1 MDRGRSCAWSKINRN
16 SRAHIRDTRCSICLR
31 YASHVYS
38 DPVFSPSLVFTLSG
52 LLQTPRP
59 TVPPPSC
66 TRSAPPH
73 AAAWFG
79 GPCALSSARTPR
91 CAASD
96 LQRAPTSFTT
106 HVLTVLDE
114 KQNVLLDTP
123 ELISAAARME
133 AVTGIKS
140 VKLPSKTSNSRLA
153 SRSSV
158 RCAHRLG
165 MAERGDLSSEI
176 SRKSYFSRFLGQKG
190 VETPLLEVTRREAPS
205 MN

>member
-1 MDRGRSCAWSKINRN
+1 M
-16 SRAHIRDTRCSICLR
+16 
-31 YASHVYS
+31 
-38 DPVFSPSLVFTLSG
+38 
-52 LLQTPRP
+52 LLLG
-59 TVPPPSC
+59 
-66 TRSAPPH
+66 SAVL
-73 AAAWFG
+73 
-79 GPCALSSARTPR
+79 ALSSARTPR

-96 LQRAPTSFTT
+96 LQRAPTSFTA

-190 VETPLLEVTRREAPS
+190 VGNATIGGHAPRGAVCAPLGGLGRSQALRISTRRVFHGETSRYGRCLPFERVV
-205 MN
+205 

>member
-1 MDRGRSCAWSKINRN
+1 M
-16 SRAHIRDTRCSICLR
+16 RCT
-31 YASHVYS
+31 YASCPRPYPIHSSAANVLGMS
-38 DPVFSPSLVFTLSG
+38 VSTAVVICHTSSRTSFSPSRCCCCRHLG
-52 LLQTPRP
+52 LPWHRCRVLAAHLHMLLLG
-59 TVPPPSC
+59 
-66 TRSAPPH
+66 SAVL
-73 AAAWFG
+73 
-79 GPCALSSARTPR
+79 ALSSARTPR

-96 LQRAPTSFTT
+96 LQRAPTSFAA

-165 MAERGDLSSEI
+165 MVGQGDLSS
-176 SRKSYFSRFLGQKG
+176 
-190 VETPLLEVTRREAPS
+190 
-205 MN
+205 